1 MNRIYRRVWNRQ
13 LNALVVASEL
23 ATGDSG
29 GSAAR
34 DPRSALLMPTALAL
48 ALLCALASGHAGAS
62 ESNQS
67 LRDLQA
73 LAAKYAQPMPVK
85 VDAEVALAAASRQ
98 AQSTTAISADARVG
112 LQLSTNALPVVRDVL
127 PATVQVKLDAN
138 TAPKQV
144 AVPALAAD
152 VRANVGLG
160 HAASNVAKIDASLAA
175 NVAPSAHGPLGVA
188 ADAQAKAR
196 VGVAGTQVASIDTGA
211 KAAVAVAGASA
222 GSLSGLKASV
232 DGKVDSQLKLAGH
245 QIDGQG
251 QVKATAAVTLPAK
264 EELPGETHD
273 RAITAA
279 FDTGVAGKVR
289 VQAPDGQEVVAD
301 RNLKLAGQATVA
313 AQNSALGVGGLVGG
327 VVGAAGGA
335 VGGVLDGTV
344 GNTVGA
350 VGGALH
356 GTVGTVGGAVGST
369 LNGAVGTVG
378 GAVGGALN
386 GTVGSVGSTVGG
398 ALNGAVGTVGAV
410 GGTVGG
416 ALNGTVG
423 SVGSVVGG
431 ALNGAVGTVGAV
443 GGTVGGA

>member
-34 DPRSALLMPTALAL
+34 DPRAFLLMPTTLAL

-73 LAAKYAQPMPVK
+73 LAAKYTQPMPVK
-85 VDAEVALAAASRQ
+85 VDAEVALAAAASQ
-98 AQSTTAISADARVG
+98 AQSSPAISADARVG
-112 LQLSTNALPVVRDVL
+112 LQLSTAALPVVRDVL
-127 PATVQVKLDAN
+127 PATVQVKLAAN

-144 AVPALAAD
+144 AVPGLAAD
-152 VRANVGLG
+152 VHAKANIGLG
-160 HAASNVAKIDASLAA
+160 GA
-175 NVAPSAHGPLGVA
+175 
-188 ADAQAKAR
+188 
-196 VGVAGTQVASIDTGA
+196 QVASIDTGA
-211 KAAVAVAGASA
+211 KAAAGISGAPAGA
-222 GSLSGLKASV
+222 LRGLKASV
-232 DGKVDSQLKLAGH
+232 DGALDSKLKVAGH
-245 QIDGQG
+245 QIDAQG
-251 QVKATAAVTLPAK
+251 QAKATAAITLPAK

-279 FDTGVAGKVR
+279 FDAGAAGKVR

-301 RNLKLAGQATVA
+301 RNLKLAGQAMVA

-327 VVGAAGGA
+327 VVGAAG
-335 VGGVLDGTV
+335 
-344 GNTVGA
+344 NA
-350 VGGALH
+350 VGGALN
-356 GTVGTVGGAVGST
+356 GT
-369 LNGAVGTVG
+369 VGTVG

-386 GTVGSVGSTVGG
+386 GTVGSVGGAVGGTLNNTVGAVGG
-398 ALNGAVGTVGAV
+398 ALNGAVGTVGSA
-410 GGTVGG
+410 VGG

-423 SVGSVVGG
+423 SVG
-431 ALNGAVGTVGAV
+431 GAV
-443 GGTVGGA
+443 GG

>member
-48 ALLCALASGHAGAS
+48 ALLCVLASGHAGAS

-85 VDAEVALAAASRQ
+85 VDAEVALAVASRQ

-127 PATVQVKLDAN
+127 PATVQVKLGAN
-138 TAPKQV
+138 PAPKQV
-144 AVPALAAD
+144 AVPALGAD

-175 NVAPSAHGPLGVA
+175 NVAPSAHGSLGVA

-196 VGVAGTQVASIDTGA
+196 VGVAGTQVASVDTGA
-211 KAAVAVAGASA
+211 KAAAAVA

-251 QVKATAAVTLPAK
+251 QVKAAAAVTLPAK

-344 GNTVGA
+344 GNTVSA

-356 GTVGTVGGAVGST
+356 GTVGTVGSAVGST

-378 GAVGGALN
+378 GAVDGALN

-398 ALNGAVGTVGAV
+398 ALNGAV
-410 GGTVGG
+410 
-416 ALNGTVG
+416 
-423 SVGSVVGG
+423 
-431 ALNGAVGTVGAV
+431 
-443 GGTVGGA
+443 